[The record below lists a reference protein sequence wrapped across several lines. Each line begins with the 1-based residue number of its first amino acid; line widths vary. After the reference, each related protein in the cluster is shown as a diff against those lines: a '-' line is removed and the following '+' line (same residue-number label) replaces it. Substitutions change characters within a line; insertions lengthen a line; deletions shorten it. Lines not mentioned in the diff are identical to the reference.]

1 MTMLAV
7 NAGSS
12 TLKFALYPILNGKAQ
27 TAVLTGLIDG
37 LATTLGTD
45 KASDLRL
52 SWQFEGKKQVRVLPA
67 THTPFETAL
76 RGLQDLL
83 SEWLLQS
90 GSHSDSHSDKKTA
103 LQAVA
108 HRVVHGGEFFR
119 SAVLVD
125 AGVMRKLQTLIS
137 LAPLHQPH
145 NLKGIEAFTQAFP
158 QVPQIAC
165 FDTAFH
171 ATLRAEE
178 YRFALPETLT
188 QQGIRRYGFHGL
200 SYQFVSASLGQISAK
215 AQGRVL
221 MAHLGNGASLCAMLA
236 GESRATTM
244 GFSALD
250 GLIMGSR
257 SGALDPGVV
266 LHLLAQGWNHAQL
279 EDLLYRQSGLL
290 GVSGLS
296 GDMRRLRES
305 GTQAANLAIAMFVQ
319 RIVHECGAMVAS
331 MGGLDVLAFTGGIG
345 ENDSILRAEV
355 AERLR
360 FLGLVLD
367 HHKNQCLSTAL
378 STGPST
384 ALSTPAHSI
393 HAPESSVE
401 IWVVPTDEGKV
412 AAQAAI
418 DLCANVCADVCADVC
433 AKPA

>member
-1 MTMLAV
+1 MTILAV
-7 NAGSS
+7 NTGSS
-12 TLKFALYPILNGKAQ
+12 TLKFALYPVLNGKAQ
-27 TAVLTGLIDG
+27 TAVLSGLIEG
-37 LATTLGTD
+37 LTAPSSGN
-45 KASDLRL
+45 APALRM
-52 SWQFEGKKQVRVLPA
+52 SWQFAGQKQARVLAPTTA
-67 THTPFETAL
+67 ITTITPINDPFDVAL
-76 RGLQDLL
+76 HALQDLL
-83 SEWLLQS
+83 HTLILHS
-90 GSHSDSHSDKKTA
+90 GSQTS

-125 AGVMRKLQTLIS
+125 TGVIQKLQSLNS
-137 LAPLHQPH
+137 LAPLHQAH
-145 NLKGIEAFTQAFP
+145 NLKGIAGFAQAFP

-171 ATLRAEE
+171 ATLREEE
-178 YRFALPETLT
+178 YRFALPETLA

-200 SYQFVSASLGQISAK
+200 SYQFVSASLRQISSQ

-250 GLIMGSR
+250 GLMMGTR
-257 SGALDPGVV
+257 CGALDPGVM

-296 GDMRRLRES
+296 GDMRHLRES
-305 GTQAANLAIAMFVQ
+305 NSQAAKLAIDMFVQ

-331 MGGLDVLAFTGGIG
+331 IGGLDVLAFTGGIG
-345 ENDSILRAEV
+345 ENDPALRAAV
-355 AERLR
+355 AQRLR

-367 HHKNQCLSTAL
+367 DDKNQMLATNQAAQPNQ
-378 STGPST
+378 PS
-384 ALSTPAHSI
+384 SI
-393 HAPESSVE
+393 HAPESTVE
-401 IWVVPTDEGKV
+401 VWVVPTDEGKV
-412 AAQAAI
+412 AAQAAV
-418 DLCANVCADVCADVC
+418 DLLV
-433 AKPA
+433 KPSE